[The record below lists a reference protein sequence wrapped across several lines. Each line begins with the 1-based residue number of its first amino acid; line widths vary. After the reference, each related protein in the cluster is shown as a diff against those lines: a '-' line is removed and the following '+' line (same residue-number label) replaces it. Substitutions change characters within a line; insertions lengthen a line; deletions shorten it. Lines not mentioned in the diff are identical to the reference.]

1 MKVIITGATGFI
13 GEGVLIELIK
23 HPKIEKI
30 LSVSRR
36 PTGYTSEKLEEYLVP
51 DFMKLSIKDAKLQ
64 GYDACFYC
72 AGKSSNGMSNEE
84 YRLITID
91 MPLHFIE
98 AIDVESNPNLVFEY
112 LSGDGAN
119 NKMDSFMNWM
129 NVKGEAENKIKDIK
143 FKKTF
148 SLRPSV
154 IVPIEGQ
161 KNVSFTQKCY
171 GFFSGLAELF
181 NKKSTTGQIGLA
193 MINLALNPD
202 YEHYILE
209 SSDIVS
215 VANQPQ

>member
-1 MKVIITGATGFI
+1 MKVIITGSTGFI
-13 GEGVLIELIK
+13 GEGVLIELIR
-23 HPKIEKI
+23 HPKVEKI

-36 PTGYTSEKLEEYLVP
+36 TTGYKSEKLEEYLVP
-51 DFMKLSIKDAKLQ
+51 DFMKLPIKDPKLQ

-72 AGKSSNGMSNEE
+72 AGRSSNGMSNEE

-98 AIDVESNPNLVFEY
+98 AIDVESNPDLVFEY

-119 NKMDSFMNWM
+119 TKMDSYMNWM

-148 SLRPSV
+148 SLRPCFIS
-154 IVPIEGQ
+154 PIDGQ
-161 KNVSFTQKCY
+161 KNVNFMQK
-171 GFFSGLAELF
+171 FFGYVAGIGKLF
-181 NKKSTTGQIGLA
+181 NKGTTTGQIGLA
-193 MINLALNPD
+193 MINLGIKPD

-209 SSDIVS
+209 TGDIVN
-215 VANQPQ
+215 VANRSE